1 MISLIRSKIEI
12 ETNIV
17 MQSHGSARV
26 RFVEGGTDVITS
38 VRVETLNLKEVP
50 TPQEQID
57 VSLSFMASSSP
68 TFISREKSVE
78 GDLFAESISKYGVV
92 LS

>member
-1 MISLIRSKIEI
+1 
-12 ETNIV
+12 

-50 TPQEQID
+50 TPQEHID

-78 GDLFAESISKYGVV
+78 GDLLAESISKYEIVV
-92 LS
+92 S